1 MFAWHP
7 LMQFCFEQD
16 NTMYNLTEAPGDD
29 GLGEIVIYLFHHKQE
44 QYTAQV

>member
-1 MFAWHP
+1 
-7 LMQFCFEQD
+7 MQFCFEQD
-16 NTMYNLTEAPGDD
+16 NTMYNLTEAPAGVD